1 VQVTDTFPTGILTP
15 LTAGPNGVI
24 DTATGTVVWN
34 LGDLAVGESR
44 TVTLEAAVGTGLN
57 PAIEQFTNT
66 ARVDDDGA
74 NGPDPTPLNN
84 TATDTDLIL
93 SDVSGFVYIDLN
105 NDGVFAG
112 ADVPIEGVSVN
123 LTGVDARGNAV
134 NLTTTTGADGM
145 YCFLDLAPGL
155 YDIIESQSQQFL
167 DGKDTPGQVA
177 DALGTQS
184 QLNLQVLDDQFAR
197 LAVGSGVSA
206 QDFNFGEQMV
216 MPTKRRYI
224 R

>member
-1 VQVTDTFPTGILTP
+1 M
-15 LTAGPNGVI
+15 
-24 DTATGTVVWN
+24 
-34 LGDLAVGESR
+34 
-44 TVTLEAAVGTGLN
+44 
-57 PAIEQFTNT
+57 
-66 ARVDDDGA
+66 
-74 NGPDPTPLNN
+74 
-84 TATDTDLIL
+84 IL
-93 SDVSGFVYIDLN
+93 SEVSGFVYIDLN

-123 LTGVDARGNAV
+123 LTGVDVRGNAV

-155 YDIIESQSQQFL
+155 YDIIESQPQQFL

-197 LAVGSGVSA
+197 LAVGLGVSA

-216 MPTKRRYI
+216 MPTKRRCI

>member
-1 VQVTDTFPTGILTP
+1 MNRFRFAREPGHQGGFAEIEAL
-15 LTAGPNGVI
+15 ASSNCSSRQ
-24 DTATGTVVWN
+24 TV
-34 LGDLAVGESR
+34 AS
-44 TVTLEAAVGTGLN
+44 
-57 PAIEQFTNT
+57 PSHSIPS
-66 ARVDDDGA
+66 A

-155 YDIIESQSQQFL
+155 YDIIESQPQQFL

-216 MPTKRRYI
+216 MPTKRRCI